1 MLKTHTHGD
10 DVGVVFLLSGR
21 TNRFSPFI
29 SFNVCWFVSFV
40 LFSSS
45 YRCML
50 FFPEGISLD
59 RGYVADED
67 TSIYNPG
74 LTLLTESEKER
85 LVEAVIDA
93 RRAGLSASNTNGN
106 NQWSEN
112 NEYAFDFLRE
122 KLDPFHL
129 VELSGFLKIMPFYA
143 GVLYVGVLAVQQVAR
158 ESFQVAYL
166 AGVALFFL
174 PILALIAAGV

>member
-1 MLKTHTHGD
+1 
-10 DVGVVFLLSGR
+10 
-21 TNRFSPFI
+21 
-29 SFNVCWFVSFV
+29 
-40 LFSSS
+40 LFSCR
-45 YRCML
+45 YTL
-50 FFPEGISLD
+50 FTEGISLD

-93 RRAGLSASNTNGN
+93 RRAGLAAANTNNGN
-106 NQWSEN
+106 TNQWSEN

-122 KLDPFHL
+122 KLDPLHL

>member
-1 MLKTHTHGD
+1 LKCWNGATRAITFSHLI
-10 DVGVVFLLSGR
+10 LLL
-21 TNRFSPFI
+21 
-29 SFNVCWFVSFV
+29 
-40 LFSSS
+40 LFSSPS
-45 YRCML
+45 L
-50 FFPEGISLD
+50 PFSFGITEGVSLD
-59 RGYVADED
+59 RGYVSDED

-93 RRAGLSASNTNGN
+93 RKVGLAQ

-112 NEYAFDFLRE
+112 NEFAFDFLRE

-129 VELSGFLKIMPFYA
+129 VELSGFWKVMPLYA
-143 GVLYVGVLAVQQVAR
+143 GMLYLGVLAVQQIAR
-158 ESFQVAYL
+158 DSFQVAYL

-174 PILALIAAGV
+174 PIVALIAAGV